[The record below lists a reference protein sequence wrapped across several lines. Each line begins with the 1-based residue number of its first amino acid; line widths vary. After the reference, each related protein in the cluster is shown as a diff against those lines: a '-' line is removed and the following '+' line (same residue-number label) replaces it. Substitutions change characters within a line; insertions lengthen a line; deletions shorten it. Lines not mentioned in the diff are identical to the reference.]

1 MAIRRIDKFFLVM
14 LLAALMALAQFSAC
28 KASKDASGAV
38 KPVVPPGGV
47 LLRGAGATF
56 PSVLYLHW
64 FSAYQKQHPDA
75 VITYDAVGSGEGIRR
90 FIGTGVD
97 NNGQIDFGASDAAMR
112 DEEIAHTPSG
122 ADASGPKPNS
132 TLPADVRRFDHSA
145 GSTS

>member
-14 LLAALMALAQFSAC
+14 LLAAPMALAQFSAC

-56 PSVLYLHW
+56 PSVLYLRW

-97 NNGQIDFGASDAAMR
+97 NDSQIDFGASDAAMR

-132 TLPADVRRFDHSA
+132 TLPTDVRRFDHSA